1 MNNHRARQ
9 IFNCEHKAMKRA
21 QQIYHA
27 LPKSYSQML
36 RDLVNKP
43 KPPFAVAVHGIDTL
57 VPFEEL
63 DDYL

>member
-1 MNNHRARQ
+1 MSDHRARQ
-9 IFNCEHKAMKRA
+9 IFNCEHMPIKRA

-27 LPKSYSQML
+27 LPESYVQMM

-43 KPPFAVAVHGIDTL
+43 KPPFAVAVHNVESL

>member
-1 MNNHRARQ
+1 MSDHRTRQ
-9 IFNCEHKAMKRA
+9 IFNCEHKAIKRA

-27 LPKSYSQML
+27 LPESYAQIM

-43 KPPFAVAVHGIDTL
+43 KPPFAVAVHNVEPL